1 MSRIAPAIVVL
12 CLACAISTAA
22 QSTPAPAQAAA
33 TPAAAGSS
41 ALPKGTRIVGKLTTK
56 VDTKKAVTG
65 QPITI
70 EVIKDVKSGDS
81 VLLKKGSKISG
92 TITQAQAAQG
102 KSNATL
108 EIVLDSVEPK
118 DGQPFSNHFGI
129 FALAAKRENQPDDIY
144 SSGGKGRLASSAGVS
159 GQTTAPSHGDS
170 DLTPQTMG
178 IFGFQNVE
186 LHPLVRMTPP
196 TAGVNSTGGNFV
208 LEKDTELVLE
218 SVGQ

>member
-12 CLACAISTAA
+12 CLACTISTAA

-33 TPAAAGSS
+33 TPAAGSS

-108 EIVLDSVEPK
+108 EIVLDSVAPK